1 MSSPQSFRPACIRKA
16 VAAGMLITMGCAVR
30 LAVGGLPGVVLFAAG
45 LYFVMMNNAQL
56 FTGIAAEGDIR
67 WGDKAIILAGNI
79 LGAFLTAS
87 AIASF
92 SPSVREA
99 AVSLMAG
106 FRYGMHTYTAAVFCG
121 ICMWLATRRV
131 SGVPQPL
138 SVLFGVC
145 VFILSGYTH
154 SIAMAG
160 YVGLA
165 APDGIAAFW
174 GYVLSNVPGLLGC
187 ALCNLAGSY
196 IVSCLLGGVS
206 LPWKL

>member
-92 SPSVREA
+92 PPSVREA
-99 AVSLMAG
+99 AVTLMAG
-106 FRYGMHTYTAAVFCG
+106 FRYGVHTYTAAVFCG

-131 SGVPQPL
+131 GGAPQPL
-138 SVLFGVC
+138 SIVFGVT

-154 SIAMAG
+154 SIALAG

-165 APDGIAAFW
+165 APDGITAFW

-196 IVSCLLGGVS
+196 IAYFLLGGVS

>member
-1 MSSPQSFRPACIRKA
+1 MSNPKSFRPACIRKA

-45 LYFVMMNNAQL
+45 LYFVMMMNAQL
-56 FTGIAAEGDIR
+56 FTGIAAEADIR
-67 WGDKAIILAGNI
+67 WGDKALILAGNI
-79 LGAFLTAS
+79 LGAFFTAS

-92 SPSVREA
+92 SPAVREA
-99 AVSLMAG
+99 AVTLMG
-106 FRYGMHTYTAAVFCG
+106 SFRYGLGTYTAAVFCG

-138 SVLFGVC
+138 SILFGVC

-165 APDGIAAFW
+165 APDGFAAFW
-174 GYVLSNVPGLLGC
+174 SYALSNVPGLVGC

-196 IVSCLLGGVS
+196 LAFFLLGGIS